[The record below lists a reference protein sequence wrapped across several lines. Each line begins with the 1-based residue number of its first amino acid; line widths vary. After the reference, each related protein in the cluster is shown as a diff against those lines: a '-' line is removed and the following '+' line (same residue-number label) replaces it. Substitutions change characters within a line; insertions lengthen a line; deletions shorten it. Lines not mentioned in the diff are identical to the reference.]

1 MECLGDKGDLGD
13 VALNLDSTGR
23 VRLSDRAFGGCLI
36 LGSVAALGATGG
48 GGGLTLSPGLW
59 LKTSP
64 AGIDIGLGGMGGGGF
79 AV

>member
-1 MECLGDKGDLGD
+1 M
-13 VALNLDSTGR
+13 V
-23 VRLSDRAFGGCLI
+23 

-64 AGIDIGLGGMGGGGF
+64 AGIVIGFGGMGGGGF
-79 AV
+79 AVWLGPVVVTETCGSDAVAVITVVVTGSFA